1 MSLELD
7 LEKTPELRSLITSG
21 PNQGKVLLDSSE
33 TSFHFAVMMK
43 DFSNKSTS
51 TLFDSPE
58 FAGYAMANRFANDH
72 RSLTLYKPMSMM
84 KSTITFAGENNDH
97 KVRASL
103 IPFLKYDVPL
113 DTEKMAYFI
122 RAFGDQYEAMEPVL
136 KRLDGNSSLD
146 FKLFNTYGRSKNYYI
161 GPEEGSDILWNSN
174 ILLDN
179 VYVKIKFRMAVYDR
193 SLYVQTVNAVVNEI
207 KKFIES
213 LDSGETTDVH
223 VSDLIHIIKDNQPNV
238 HYIRFLGFNDY
249 DANKQSIFTKYND
262 LSELD
267 KTQLQVH
274 VPEIIRVDSSS
285 IEIVEEV

>member
-1 MSLELD
+1 
-7 LEKTPELRSLITSG
+7 
-21 PNQGKVLLDSSE
+21 
-33 TSFHFAVMMK
+33 
-43 DFSNKSTS
+43 
-51 TLFDSPE
+51 
-58 FAGYAMANRFANDH
+58 
-72 RSLTLYKPMSMM
+72 
-84 KSTITFAGENNDH
+84 
-97 KVRASL
+97 
-103 IPFLKYDVPL
+103 LKYDVPL